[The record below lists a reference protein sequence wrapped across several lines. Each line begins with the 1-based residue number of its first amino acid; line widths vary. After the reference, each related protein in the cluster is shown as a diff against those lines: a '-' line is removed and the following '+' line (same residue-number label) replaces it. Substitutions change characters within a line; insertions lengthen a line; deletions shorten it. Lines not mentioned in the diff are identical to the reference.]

1 MVMINHAEDVTS
13 QSGWRHSGL
22 ADTSTLPPG
31 YLPADAWLWQAGEY
45 AGCEGES
52 GVGEGEESADCEGP
66 ESVVLLGREGVGGAH
81 VFHRAQAVNIRSI
94 CERIRYRRP
103 TDSRGERTPPVGN
116 RRI

>member
-1 MVMINHAEDVTS
+1 MRLAHFTTGHALPTS
-13 QSGWRHSGL
+13 HP
-22 ADTSTLPPG
+22 APCPPM
-31 YLPADAWLWQAGEY
+31 PNWLWQAGEY
-45 AGCEGES
+45 AGCEGGS
-52 GVGEGEESADCEGP
+52 GVGEGEASADCEGP